1 MENKFSHIADI
12 YQIAQAKGWKVKNFN
27 TTPRFNAK
35 GEYNYVELALI
46 VPVIK
51 EPSTL
56 ENKLNQIEQEVEEID
71 NDQLN

>member
-46 VPVIK
+46 VPVI
-51 EPSTL
+51 EEADTL
-56 ENKLNQIEQEVEEID
+56 EDKINRTEQEVEEIY